1 MQFPV
6 DPRALRSFV
15 TVAREGNVSRAA
27 ELLHLTQPAV
37 SLQLKRLSSD
47 TGLTL
52 FRRTAKGVEL
62 TRDGATLLV
71 KAEQVLAALADF
83 GQTARRMAGMVRG
96 TLRIGTIVDP
106 DFIRLGLF
114 LKRIVDVAPEL
125 ETRLIHGMSGDT
137 PVRLLRGEIDV
148 GYFLGDPED
157 GAVTDPARPAGQ
169 FDYKALTPFRYRV
182 VAPAGWELRT
192 AGLDWSALAGLPW
205 IGTPPA
211 SVHHRLLGRIF
222 SGLNVVQNAV
232 AVVDQEPSMLAMVR
246 SGVGLCLCRESI
258 ALHERQVH
266 GLAVLEQVE
275 VDTSLGFLSL
285 ASRRQ
290 EPAIA
295 LARDVVEVIWGI
307 REQGTAPRPPAR
319 G

>member
-1 MQFPV
+1 MQAPI
-6 DPRALRSFV
+6 DPRVLRSFV

-27 ELLHLTQPAV
+27 DVLHLTQPAV
-37 SLQLKRLSSD
+37 SLQLKRLSED

-62 TRDGATLLV
+62 TRDGETLLV
-71 KAEQVLAALADF
+71 KAEEVLAALADF

-106 DFIRLGLF
+106 DFIRLGQF

-125 ETRLIHGMSGDT
+125 ETRLVHGMSGDT

-148 GYFLGDPED
+148 GFFLGDLDE
-157 GAVTDPARPAGQ
+157 GAGPDLARLAEQ
-169 FDYKALTPFRYRV
+169 FDYRMLTPFKYRV
-182 VAPAGWELRT
+182 VAPAGWDLRT
-192 AGLDWSALAGLPW
+192 ADLDWGALARLPW

-222 SGLNVVQNAV
+222 AGLNVAQNAV

-266 GLAVLEQVE
+266 GLVVLEQVE
-275 VDTSLGFLSL
+275 IETSLGFLSL
-285 ASRRQ
+285 PSRRQ
-290 EPAIA
+290 ELGIA
-295 LARDVVEVIWGI
+295 LAQEIVEAVWI
-307 REQGTAPRPPAR
+307 RREIETALHPPTR
-319 G
+319 R

>member
-1 MQFPV
+1 MHIPV
-6 DPRALRSFV
+6 DPRILRSFV

-27 ELLHLTQPAV
+27 DILHLTQPAV
-37 SLQLKRLSSD
+37 SLQLKRLSED

-52 FRRTAKGVEL
+52 FRRTSKGVEL
-62 TRDGATLLV
+62 TRDGETLLV
-71 KAEQVLAALADF
+71 KAEEVLTALTDF

-106 DFIRLGLF
+106 DFIRLGQF
-114 LKRIVDVAPEL
+114 LKRIVDAAPEL
-125 ETRLIHGMSGDT
+125 ETRLVHGMSGDT

-148 GYFLGDPED
+148 GFFLGDFEPEA
-157 GAVTDPARPAGQ
+157 GSRPTRQ
-169 FDYKALTPFRYRV
+169 FDSRTLTLFKYRV

-192 AGLDWSALAGLPW
+192 AGLDWSALASLPW

-211 SVHHRLLGRIF
+211 SVHNRLLGRIF
-222 SGLNVVQNAV
+222 GQLNVVQNAV

-266 GLAVLEQVE
+266 GLTVLEQVE
-275 VDTSLGFLSL
+275 VETSLGVLSL
-285 ASRRQ
+285 PSRRQ
-290 EPAIA
+290 EPGIV
-295 LARDVVEVIWGI
+295 LAHDVVEAVWGR
-307 REQGTAPRPPAR
+307 RENETGVRSSMR
-319 G
+319 R